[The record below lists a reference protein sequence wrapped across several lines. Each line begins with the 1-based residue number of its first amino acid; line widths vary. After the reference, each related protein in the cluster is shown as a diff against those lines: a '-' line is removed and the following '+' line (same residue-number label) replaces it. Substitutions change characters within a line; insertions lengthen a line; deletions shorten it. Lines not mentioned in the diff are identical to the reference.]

1 MNSFAVDTSA
11 LIAILSNEAEA
22 FPFSDLIVKTET
34 VVVSTATIHEANCV
48 VARGNYSTIADSV
61 SEMIS
66 DLGIRQVGFSGEQVD
81 AARDAYLAFGRGSGH
96 RARLNMG
103 DCFSYALAKTRDLP
117 LLFKGDD
124 FIHTDIRPALVM
136 KQ

>member
-1 MNSFAVDTSA
+1 MNNFAVDTSA
-11 LIAILSNEAEA
+11 LIAILGNEAEA
-22 FPFSDLIVKTET
+22 FPFSDLIVKAEN

-48 VARGNYSTIADSV
+48 VARGGYSTMADSV

-66 DLGIRQVGFSGEQVD
+66 DLGIRQVGFTTEQVD

-124 FIHTDIRPALVM
+124 FIHTDIRPALVIN
-136 KQ
+136 Q